1 MKSSRRHSLPN
12 TRSTP
17 RKTDLMESFSA
28 IKKRM
33 KSVNDISQMTNAMQL
48 VSSAKMRR
56 SQLLH
61 ESMYPFFL
69 FCVESMQEMI
79 RNNEHLNNPFFV
91 LDQKTE
97 GETWKIG
104 YYVLSGD
111 QGLAG
116 AYNNNMVR
124 ITEDHIRTKIM
135 ENSQKNILT
144 AYELNVFG
152 RLAREKLAK
161 LGHNVNSDFSFPITE
176 PTYVDARQVS
186 AIMRNRFL
194 KGDFDLVYLL
204 YTHMESS
211 VKMQPVAL
219 RLLPV
224 DIKSI
229 SLVLPDNLDDAGIA
243 VEKGAELEYFP
254 NSGAVFNYL
263 IDSYTNAMVYGAM
276 VDAYAS
282 EQTAR
287 LTAMENAT
295 DNAEEMMKKLELM
308 SNRARQAKITTELTE
323 IVNGAQQAEK
333 M

>member
-1 MKSSRRHSLPN
+1 
-12 TRSTP
+12 
-17 RKTDLMESFSA
+17 MESFSA

-61 ESMYPFFL
+61 DSMYPFVS

-79 RNNEHLNNPFFV
+79 RNNEHIDNPFFM
-91 LDQKTE
+91 LEQKQE

-116 AYNNNMVR
+116 AYNNNMVK
-124 ITEDHIRTKIM
+124 ITEEHIRAKIL
-135 ENSQKNILT
+135 ENTRKNIST
-144 AYELNVFG
+144 SYELNVFG
-152 RLAREKLAK
+152 RLAREKLARN
-161 LGHNVNSDFSFPITE
+161 GHNVNSDFSFPISE
-176 PTYVDARQVS
+176 PTYFDARQVS

-194 KGDFDLVYLL
+194 KDDFDLVYLL
-204 YTHMESS
+204 YTKMESP
-211 VKMQPVAL
+211 VKMTPVAL

-229 SLVLPDNLDDAGIA
+229 SLVLPESLNDAGMAMNTGSDI
-243 VEKGAELEYFP
+243 EYFP
-254 NSGAVFNYL
+254 NSAAVFDYL

-276 VDAYAS
+276 VDAFAS

>member
-1 MKSSRRHSLPN
+1 
-12 TRSTP
+12 
-17 RKTDLMESFSA
+17 MESFSA

-61 ESMYPFFL
+61 ESMYPFVS

-79 RNNEHLNNPFFV
+79 RNNEHLDNPFFV
-91 LDQKTE
+91 LEQKQE

-124 ITEDHIRTKIM
+124 ITEDHVRTKIL
-135 ENSQKNILT
+135 ENTQKNVAT
-144 AYELNVFG
+144 TYELNVFG
-152 RLAREKLAK
+152 RLAREKLIK
-161 LGHNVNSDFSFPITE
+161 NGYNVNSKFSFPITE
-176 PTYVDARQVS
+176 PTYFDARQVS
-186 AIMRNRFL
+186 AIMRHRFL
-194 KGDFDLVYLL
+194 NGDFDLVYLL
-204 YTHMESS
+204 YTHMQSS
-211 VKMQPVAL
+211 IKMEPVAL

-224 DIKSI
+224 DTKSI
-229 SLVLPDNLDDAGIA
+229 SRVLPDQLDDAGMA
-243 VEKGAELEYFP
+243 MLSGADIQYFP

-276 VDAYAS
+276 VDAFAS

>member
-1 MKSSRRHSLPN
+1 
-12 TRSTP
+12 
-17 RKTDLMESFSA
+17 MESFSE

-33 KSVNDISQMTNAMQL
+33 KSVDDISQMTNAMKL

-61 ESMYPFFL
+61 DNMYPFFL

-79 RNNEHLNNPFFV
+79 RKNEHLDNPFFV
-91 LDQKTE
+91 LEQKQQ

-124 ITEDHIRTKIM
+124 ITEDHVRSKIL
-135 ENSQKNILT
+135 ENTQKGVST
-144 AYELNVFG
+144 TYELNVFG
-152 RLAREKLAK
+152 RLAREKLIK
-161 LGHNVNSDFSFPITE
+161 NGYNVNSDFSFPISE
-176 PTYVDARQVS
+176 PTYFDARQVS
-186 AIMRNRFL
+186 AVMRNRFL
-194 KGDFDLVYLL
+194 RDDFDLVYLL
-204 YTHMESS
+204 YTRMDSP
-211 VKMQPVAL
+211 VKMEPVAL

-224 DIKSI
+224 DTKSI
-229 SLVLPDNLDDAGIA
+229 SRVLPDKLDDAGIA
-243 VEKGAELEYFP
+243 TLSGSDLEYFP
-254 NSGAVFNYL
+254 NSDAVFDYL

-276 VDAYAS
+276 VDAFAS

-295 DNAEEMMKKLELM
+295 DNAEEMMKKLELL

>member
-1 MKSSRRHSLPN
+1 
-12 TRSTP
+12 
-17 RKTDLMESFSA
+17 MESFSA

-61 ESMYPFFL
+61 ESMYPFVS

-79 RNNEHLNNPFFV
+79 RNNEHLDNPFFV
-91 LDQKTE
+91 LEQKQE

-124 ITEDHIRTKIM
+124 ITEDHVRTKIL
-135 ENSQKNILT
+135 ENTQKNVAT
-144 AYELNVFG
+144 TYELNVFG
-152 RLAREKLAK
+152 RLAREKLIK
-161 LGHNVNSDFSFPITE
+161 NGYNVNSKFSFPITE
-176 PTYVDARQVS
+176 PTYFDARQVS
-186 AIMRNRFL
+186 AIMRHRFL
-194 KGDFDLVYLL
+194 NGDFDLVYLL
-204 YTHMESS
+204 YTHMQSS
-211 VKMQPVAL
+211 IKMEPVAL

-224 DIKSI
+224 DTKSI
-229 SLVLPDNLDDAGIA
+229 SRVLPDQLDDAGMAMLSGSDI
-243 VEKGAELEYFP
+243 EYFP
-254 NSGAVFNYL
+254 DSGAVFNYL

-276 VDAYAS
+276 VDAFAS

>member
-1 MKSSRRHSLPN
+1 
-12 TRSTP
+12 
-17 RKTDLMESFSA
+17 MESFSE

-33 KSVNDISQMTNAMQL
+33 KSVNDISQMTNAMKL

-61 ESMYPFFL
+61 DNMYPFFL

-79 RNNEHLNNPFFV
+79 RKNEHLDNPFFV
-91 LDQKTE
+91 LEQKKE

-124 ITEDHIRTKIM
+124 ITEDHVRAKIL
-135 ENSQKNILT
+135 ENTQKGVST
-144 AYELNVFG
+144 SYELNVFG
-152 RLAREKLAK
+152 RLAREKLIK
-161 LGHNVNSDFSFPITE
+161 NGYNVNSSFSFPISE
-176 PTYVDARQVS
+176 PTYFDARQVS
-186 AIMRNRFL
+186 AIMRHRFL
-194 KGDFDLVYLL
+194 TDDFDLVYLL
-204 YTHMESS
+204 YTRMDSP
-211 VKMQPVAL
+211 VKMEPVAL

-224 DIKSI
+224 DTKSI
-229 SLVLPDNLDDAGIA
+229 SRVLPDRLDDAGIA
-243 VEKGAELEYFP
+243 TLSGSDLEYFP
-254 NSGAVFNYL
+254 NSDAVFDYL

-276 VDAYAS
+276 VDAFAS

-295 DNAEEMMKKLELM
+295 DNAEEMMKKLELL

-323 IVNGAQQAEK
+323 IVNGAQQADK

>member
-1 MKSSRRHSLPN
+1 
-12 TRSTP
+12 
-17 RKTDLMESFSA
+17 MESFSA

-79 RNNEHLNNPFFV
+79 RNNEHLDNPFFM
-91 LDQKTE
+91 LEQKQE

-116 AYNNNMVR
+116 AYNNNMVK
-124 ITEDHIRTKIM
+124 ITEDHIRQKIM
-135 ENSQKNILT
+135 ENSQKNIST
-144 AYELNVFG
+144 TYELNVFG
-152 RLAREKLAK
+152 RLAREKLARF
-161 LGHNVNSDFSFPITE
+161 GYNVNTSFSFPISE
-176 PTYVDARQVS
+176 PTYNDARQVS

-194 KGDFDLVYLL
+194 KDDFDLVYLL
-204 YTHMESS
+204 YTRMESS
-211 VKMQPVAL
+211 VKMEPVAL

-224 DIKSI
+224 DPKSI
-229 SLVLPDNLDDAGIA
+229 SMLLPKDVLDAGMAIQR
-243 VEKGAELEYFP
+243 GNELEYFP
-254 NSGAVFNYL
+254 NSDAVFNYL
-263 IDSYTNAMVYGAM
+263 IDTYTNAMVFGAM
-276 VDAYAS
+276 VDAFAS

-295 DNAEEMMKKLELM
+295 DNAEEMMKKLELL

>member
-1 MKSSRRHSLPN
+1 
-12 TRSTP
+12 
-17 RKTDLMESFSA
+17 MESFSE

-33 KSVNDISQMTNAMQL
+33 KSVNDISQMTNAMKL

-61 ESMYPFFL
+61 DNMYPFFL

-79 RNNEHLNNPFFV
+79 RKNEHLDNPFFV
-91 LDQKTE
+91 LEQKQQ

-124 ITEDHIRTKIM
+124 ITEEHVRSKILD
-135 ENSQKNILT
+135 NTQKGIST
-144 AYELNVFG
+144 SYELNVFG
-152 RLAREKLAK
+152 RLAREKLIK
-161 LGHNVNSDFSFPITE
+161 NGYNVNSDFSFPISE
-176 PTYVDARQVS
+176 PTYFEARRVS

-194 KGDFDLVYLL
+194 RDDFDLVYLL
-204 YTHMESS
+204 YTRMESP
-211 VKMQPVAL
+211 VKMEPVAL

-229 SLVLPDNLDDAGIA
+229 SRVLPDRLDDAGIA
-243 VEKGAELEYFP
+243 TLSGSDIEYFP
-254 NSGAVFNYL
+254 NSDAVFDYL
-263 IDSYTNAMVYGAM
+263 IDSYTNAMVFGAM
-276 VDAYAS
+276 VDAFAS

-287 LTAMENAT
+287 LSAMENAT
-295 DNAEEMMKKLELM
+295 DNADEMMKKLELL

-323 IVNGAQQAEK
+323 IVNGAQQADK

>member
-1 MKSSRRHSLPN
+1 
-12 TRSTP
+12 
-17 RKTDLMESFSA
+17 MESFSE

-33 KSVNDISQMTNAMQL
+33 KSVNDISQMTNAMKL

-61 ESMYPFFL
+61 DNMYPFFL

-79 RNNEHLNNPFFV
+79 RRNEHLDNPFFV
-91 LDQKTE
+91 LDQKQQ

-124 ITEDHIRTKIM
+124 ITEDHVRAKILD
-135 ENSQKNILT
+135 NTQKGMST
-144 AYELNVFG
+144 SYELNVFG
-152 RLAREKLAK
+152 RPAREKLIK
-161 LGHNVNSDFSFPITE
+161 NGYNVNSDFSFPISE
-176 PTYVDARQVS
+176 PTYFDARQVS

-194 KGDFDLVYLL
+194 SDDFDLVYLL
-204 YTHMESS
+204 YTRMESS
-211 VKMQPVAL
+211 VKMEPVAL

-224 DIKSI
+224 DTKSI
-229 SLVLPDNLDDAGIA
+229 SRVLPDRLDDAGIA
-243 VEKGAELEYFP
+243 TLSGSDLQYFP
-254 NSGAVFNYL
+254 NSDAVFDYL
-263 IDSYTNAMVYGAM
+263 IDSYTNAMVFGAM
-276 VDAYAS
+276 VDAFAS

-323 IVNGAQQAEK
+323 IVNGAQQADK

>member
-1 MKSSRRHSLPN
+1 
-12 TRSTP
+12 
-17 RKTDLMESFSA
+17 MESFSE

-33 KSVNDISQMTNAMQL
+33 KSVNDISQMTNAMKL

-61 ESMYPFFL
+61 DNMYPFFL

-79 RNNEHLNNPFFV
+79 RRNEHLDNPFFV
-91 LDQKTE
+91 LDQKQQ

-124 ITEDHIRTKIM
+124 ITEDHVRAKILD
-135 ENSQKNILT
+135 NTQKGMST
-144 AYELNVFG
+144 SYELNVFG
-152 RLAREKLAK
+152 RLAREKLIK
-161 LGHNVNSDFSFPITE
+161 NGYNVNSDFSFPISE
-176 PTYVDARQVS
+176 PTYFDARQVS

-194 KGDFDLVYLL
+194 RDDFDLVYLL
-204 YTHMESS
+204 YTRMESS
-211 VKMQPVAL
+211 VKMEPVAL

-224 DIKSI
+224 DTKSI
-229 SLVLPDNLDDAGIA
+229 SRVLPDRLDDAGIA
-243 VEKGAELEYFP
+243 TLSGSDLQYFP
-254 NSGAVFNYL
+254 NSDAVFDYL
-263 IDSYTNAMVYGAM
+263 IDSYTNAMVFGAM
-276 VDAYAS
+276 VDAFAS

-323 IVNGAQQAEK
+323 IVNGAQQADK

>member
-1 MKSSRRHSLPN
+1 
-12 TRSTP
+12 
-17 RKTDLMESFSA
+17 MESFSA

-56 SQLLH
+56 SQMLH
-61 ESMYPFFL
+61 DSMYPFFL

-79 RNNEHLNNPFFV
+79 RNNEHFDNPFFQ
-91 LDQKTE
+91 LDQKKE
-97 GETWKIG
+97 GDTWKIG

-116 AYNNNMVR
+116 AYNNNMVK
-124 ITEDHIRTKIM
+124 ITEDHIRQKIM
-135 ENSQKNILT
+135 ENSQKNMST
-144 AYELNVFG
+144 EYELNVFG
-152 RLAREKLAK
+152 RLAREKLSRY
-161 LGHNVNSDFSFPITE
+161 GYTVNSKFSFPIAE
-176 PTYVDARQVS
+176 PTYNDARQVS
-186 AIMRNRFL
+186 AIMRNRYL

-204 YTHMESS
+204 YTRMQSS
-211 VKMQPVAL
+211 VKMEPVAL

-224 DIKSI
+224 DTKSI
-229 SLVLPDNLDDAGIA
+229 SMILPKDLEDAGMAI
-243 VEKGAELEYFP
+243 ERGNELEYFP
-254 NSGAVFNYL
+254 NSDAVFGYL
-263 IDSYTNAMVYGAM
+263 IDTYTNAMVYGAM
-276 VDAYAS
+276 VDAFAS

>member
-1 MKSSRRHSLPN
+1 
-12 TRSTP
+12 
-17 RKTDLMESFSA
+17 MESFSE

-33 KSVNDISQMTNAMQL
+33 KSVNDISQMTNAMKL

-61 ESMYPFFL
+61 DNMYPFFL

-79 RNNEHLNNPFFV
+79 RRNEHLDNPFFV
-91 LDQKTE
+91 LDQKQQ

-124 ITEDHIRTKIM
+124 ITEDHVRAKILD
-135 ENSQKNILT
+135 NTQKGMST
-144 AYELNVFG
+144 SYELNVFG
-152 RLAREKLAK
+152 RLAREKLIK
-161 LGHNVNSDFSFPITE
+161 NGYNVNSDFSFPISE
-176 PTYVDARQVS
+176 PTYFDAKQVS

-194 KGDFDLVYLL
+194 RDDFDLVYLL
-204 YTHMESS
+204 YTRMESS
-211 VKMQPVAL
+211 VKMEPVAL

-224 DIKSI
+224 DTKSI
-229 SLVLPDNLDDAGIA
+229 SRVLPDRLDDAGIA
-243 VEKGAELEYFP
+243 TLSGSDLQYFP
-254 NSGAVFNYL
+254 NSDAVFDYL
-263 IDSYTNAMVYGAM
+263 IDSYTNAMVFGAM
-276 VDAYAS
+276 VDAFAS

-323 IVNGAQQAEK
+323 IVNGAQQADK

>member
-1 MKSSRRHSLPN
+1 
-12 TRSTP
+12 
-17 RKTDLMESFSA
+17 MESFSA

-61 ESMYPFFL
+61 ESMYPFVS

-79 RNNEHLNNPFFV
+79 RNNEHLDNPFFV
-91 LDQKTE
+91 LEQKQE

-124 ITEDHIRTKIM
+124 ITEDHVRSKIL
-135 ENSQKNILT
+135 ENTQKGVST
-144 AYELNVFG
+144 SYELNVFG
-152 RLAREKLAK
+152 RLAREKLIK
-161 LGHNVNSDFSFPITE
+161 NGYNVNSKFSFPIAE
-176 PTYVDARQVS
+176 PTYFDARQVS
-186 AIMRNRFL
+186 AIMRHRFL
-194 KGDFDLVYLL
+194 NGDFDLVYLL
-204 YTHMESS
+204 YTHMQSS
-211 VKMQPVAL
+211 IKMEPVAL

-224 DIKSI
+224 DTKSI
-229 SLVLPDNLDDAGIA
+229 SRVLPDQLDDAGMAMLSGSDI
-243 VEKGAELEYFP
+243 EYFP
-254 NSGAVFNYL
+254 DSGAVFNYL

-276 VDAYAS
+276 VDAFAS

>member
-1 MKSSRRHSLPN
+1 
-12 TRSTP
+12 
-17 RKTDLMESFSA
+17 MESFSE

-33 KSVNDISQMTNAMQL
+33 KSVNDISQMTNAMKL

-61 ESMYPFFL
+61 DNMYPFFL

-79 RNNEHLNNPFFV
+79 RKNEHLDNPFFV
-91 LDQKTE
+91 LEQKQQ

-124 ITEDHIRTKIM
+124 ITEDHVRAKIL
-135 ENSQKNILT
+135 ENTQKGVST
-144 AYELNVFG
+144 SYELNVFG
-152 RLAREKLAK
+152 RLAREKLIK
-161 LGHNVNSDFSFPITE
+161 NGYNVNSSFSFPISE
-176 PTYVDARQVS
+176 PTYFDARQVS
-186 AIMRNRFL
+186 AIMRHRFL
-194 KGDFDLVYLL
+194 TDDFDLVYLL
-204 YTHMESS
+204 YTRMDSP
-211 VKMQPVAL
+211 VKMEPVAL

-224 DIKSI
+224 DTKSI
-229 SLVLPDNLDDAGIA
+229 SRVLPDRLDDAGIA
-243 VEKGAELEYFP
+243 TLSGSDLEYFP
-254 NSGAVFNYL
+254 NSDAVFDYL

-276 VDAYAS
+276 VDAFAS

-323 IVNGAQQAEK
+323 IVNGAQQADK

>member
-1 MKSSRRHSLPN
+1 
-12 TRSTP
+12 
-17 RKTDLMESFSA
+17 
-28 IKKRM
+28 M
-33 KSVNDISQMTNAMQL
+33 KSVNDISQMTNAMKL

-61 ESMYPFFL
+61 DNMYPFFL

-79 RNNEHLNNPFFV
+79 RKNEHLDNPFFV
-91 LDQKTE
+91 LEQKQQ

-124 ITEDHIRTKIM
+124 ITEDHVRAKIL
-135 ENSQKNILT
+135 ENTQKGVST
-144 AYELNVFG
+144 SYELNVFG
-152 RLAREKLAK
+152 RLAREKLIK
-161 LGHNVNSDFSFPITE
+161 NGYNVNSSFSFPISE
-176 PTYVDARQVS
+176 PTYFDARQVS
-186 AIMRNRFL
+186 AIMRHRFL
-194 KGDFDLVYLL
+194 TDDFDLVYLL
-204 YTHMESS
+204 YTRMDSP
-211 VKMQPVAL
+211 VKMEPVAL

-224 DIKSI
+224 DTKSI
-229 SLVLPDNLDDAGIA
+229 SRVLPDRLDDAGIA
-243 VEKGAELEYFP
+243 TLSGSDLEYFP
-254 NSGAVFNYL
+254 NSDAVFDYL

-276 VDAYAS
+276 VDAFAS

-295 DNAEEMMKKLELM
+295 DNAEEMMKKLELL

-323 IVNGAQQAEK
+323 IVNGAQQADK

>member
-1 MKSSRRHSLPN
+1 
-12 TRSTP
+12 
-17 RKTDLMESFSA
+17 MESFSA

-61 ESMYPFFL
+61 ESMYPFVS

-79 RNNEHLNNPFFV
+79 RNNEHLDNPFFV
-91 LDQKTE
+91 LEQKQE

-124 ITEDHIRTKIM
+124 ITEDHVRTKIL
-135 ENSQKNILT
+135 ENTRKNVAT
-144 AYELNVFG
+144 TYELNVFG
-152 RLAREKLAK
+152 RLAREKLIK
-161 LGHNVNSDFSFPITE
+161 NGYNVNSKFSFPITE
-176 PTYVDARQVS
+176 PTYFDARQVS
-186 AIMRNRFL
+186 AIMRHRFL
-194 KGDFDLVYLL
+194 NGDFDLVYLL
-204 YTHMESS
+204 YTHMQSS
-211 VKMQPVAL
+211 IKMEPVAL

-224 DIKSI
+224 DTKSI
-229 SLVLPDNLDDAGIA
+229 SRVLPDQLDDAGMA
-243 VEKGAELEYFP
+243 MLSGADIQYFP

-276 VDAYAS
+276 VDAFAS

>member
-1 MKSSRRHSLPN
+1 
-12 TRSTP
+12 
-17 RKTDLMESFSA
+17 MESFSE

-33 KSVNDISQMTNAMQL
+33 KSVNDISQMTNAMKL

-61 ESMYPFFL
+61 DNMYPFFL

-79 RNNEHLNNPFFV
+79 RKNEHLDNPFFV
-91 LDQKTE
+91 LEQKQQ
-97 GETWKIG
+97 GDTWKIG

-124 ITEDHIRTKIM
+124 ITEEHLRTKILD
-135 ENSQKNILT
+135 NTQKGIST
-144 AYELNVFG
+144 SYELNVFG
-152 RLAREKLAK
+152 RLAREKLIK
-161 LGHNVNSDFSFPITE
+161 NGYNVNSDFSFPISE
-176 PTYVDARQVS
+176 PTYFDARQVS
-186 AIMRNRFL
+186 TIMRNRFL
-194 KGDFDLVYLL
+194 RDDFDLVYLL
-204 YTHMESS
+204 YTRMDSP
-211 VKMQPVAL
+211 VKMEPVAL

-229 SLVLPDNLDDAGIA
+229 SRVLPDKLDDAGIA
-243 VEKGAELEYFP
+243 TLSGSDLEYFP
-254 NSGAVFNYL
+254 NSDAVFDYL
-263 IDSYTNAMVYGAM
+263 IDSYTNAMVFGAM
-276 VDAYAS
+276 VDAFAS

-295 DNAEEMMKKLELM
+295 DNADEMMKKLELL

-323 IVNGAQQAEK
+323 IVNGAQQADK

>member
-1 MKSSRRHSLPN
+1 
-12 TRSTP
+12 
-17 RKTDLMESFSA
+17 MESFSA

-79 RNNEHLNNPFFV
+79 RNNEHLDNPFFI
-91 LDQKTE
+91 LDQKQE

-116 AYNNNMVR
+116 AYNNNMVK
-124 ITEDHIRTKIM
+124 ITEDHIRKKIM
-135 ENSQKNILT
+135 ENSRKNIAT
-144 AYELNVFG
+144 SYELNVFG
-152 RLAREKLAK
+152 RLAREKLSRFGYK
-161 LGHNVNSDFSFPITE
+161 VNNEFSFPISE
-176 PTYVDARQVS
+176 PTYNDARQVS
-186 AIMRNRFL
+186 AIMRNRYL

-211 VKMQPVAL
+211 IKMEPVAL

-224 DIKSI
+224 DAKSI
-229 SLVLPDNLDDAGIA
+229 KILLPKDLDDAGVA
-243 VEKGAELEYFP
+243 MQKGNELEYFP
-254 NSGAVFNYL
+254 NSDAVFNYL
-263 IDSYTNAMVYGAM
+263 IDSYTNAMVFGAM
-276 VDAYAS
+276 VDAFAS

-323 IVNGAQQAEK
+323 IVNGAQQADK

>member
-1 MKSSRRHSLPN
+1 
-12 TRSTP
+12 
-17 RKTDLMESFSA
+17 
-28 IKKRM
+28 M

-79 RNNEHLNNPFFV
+79 RNNEHLDNPFFM
-91 LDQKTE
+91 LEQKHE

-116 AYNNNMVR
+116 AYNNNMV
-124 ITEDHIRTKIM
+124 
-135 ENSQKNILT
+135 
-144 AYELNVFG
+144 
-152 RLAREKLAK
+152 
-161 LGHNVNSDFSFPITE
+161 NVNTSFSFPISE
-176 PTYVDARQVS
+176 PTYNDARQVS

-194 KGDFDLVYLL
+194 KDDFDLVYLL
-204 YTHMESS
+204 YTRMESS
-211 VKMQPVAL
+211 VKMEPVAL

-224 DIKSI
+224 DPKSI
-229 SLVLPDNLDDAGIA
+229 SMLLPKDVLDAGMAIPR
-243 VEKGAELEYFP
+243 GNELEYFP
-254 NSGAVFNYL
+254 NSDAVFSYL
-263 IDSYTNAMVYGAM
+263 IDTYTNAMVFGAM
-276 VDAYAS
+276 VDAFAS